1 MQLLPT
7 QSVCVLVLFV
17 WGVFLK
23 KKSLYGSSVLVK
35 SDSSKDKYHFVP
47 TQISLIPGSKS
58 ITGETVWSTGT
69 TRESTKLGN

>member
-7 QSVCVLVLFV
+7 QSVCVLVLCL
-17 WGVFLK
+17 GGFLK

-58 ITGETVWSTGT
+58 ITGETVCSTGT

>member
-17 WGVFLK
+17 WVFFFK
-23 KKSLYGSSVLVK
+23 ETSLYGSSVLVK

-58 ITGETVWSTGT
+58 ITGETVCSTGT

>member
-7 QSVCVLVLFV
+7 QSVCFGFV
-17 WGVFLK
+17 CLGVFLK

-58 ITGETVWSTGT
+58 ITGETVCSTGT